1 MSFKV
6 KDLMI
11 QVGPLQ
17 NEDGASTCPFLSRTT
32 GGGGGCID
40 SIFDHG
46 QRAKHE
52 LALLKVQL
60 RRAATRA

>member
-11 QVGPLQ
+11 NVGPLQ
-17 NEDGASTCPFLSRTT
+17 DEAYTCTLVTRTT
-32 GGGGGCID
+32 GACVE
-40 SIFDHG
+40 SAFDHG

-52 LALLKVQL
+52 LSLLKAQL
-60 RRAATRA
+60 RRSAERA

>member
-11 QVGPLQ
+11 SVGPLQ
-17 NEDGASTCPFLSRTT
+17 DQASTCTLITRTT
-32 GGGGGCID
+32 GGAGCAD
-40 SIFDHG
+40 SLFDHG

-52 LALLKVQL
+52 LSLLRAQL
-60 RRAATRA
+60 RRAAARA

>member
-11 QVGPLQ
+11 HVGPLQ

-32 GGGGGCID
+32 GAGCID

-52 LALLKVQL
+52 LSLLKVQL

>member
-6 KDLMI
+6 KDLMVG
-11 QVGPLQ
+11 VGPMLD
-17 NEDGASTCPFLSRTT
+17 EYSTCTIWTRTT
-32 GGGGGCID
+32 GGAGCID
-40 SIFDHG
+40 SVFDHA

-52 LALLKVQL
+52 LALLKAQL

>member
-11 QVGPLQ
+11 SVGPLQ
-17 NEDGASTCPFLSRTT
+17 EYSTCTWPSRT
-32 GGGGGCID
+32 GGAGCVD
-40 SIFDHG
+40 SLFDHG

-52 LALLKVQL
+52 LSLLKAQL
-60 RRAATRA
+60 RRAAARA